1 MKLFD
6 DLSDFGDD
14 SLGFLFPL
22 ALIGS
27 KTEADRGDGF
37 FLGFKF
43 VKSVF
48 VFFLD
53 FGVANNVK
61 KNLNDKVMVRILY
74 FGL

>member
-1 MKLFD
+1 MKLVD
-6 DLSDFGDD
+6 NLSDFGED
-14 SLGFLFPL
+14 LLAFLFPL

-27 KTEADRGDGF
+27 KTEADRSDGF

-43 VKSVF
+43 AKSVF

-53 FGVANNVK
+53 FGVANNVEK
-61 KNLNDKVMVRILY
+61 DLNDKVMVRVLD

>member
-6 DLSDFGDD
+6 NLSDFGED
-14 SLGFLFPL
+14 LLAFLFTL
-22 ALIGS
+22 AFIGS

-43 VKSVF
+43 GQSVF

-53 FGVANNVK
+53 FGVANNVEK
-61 KNLNDKVMVRILY
+61 DLNDKVMVRILD

>member
-6 DLSDFGDD
+6 NLSNFSDD
-14 SLGFLFPL
+14 SLAFLFTL
-22 ALIGS
+22 AFIGS

-43 VKSVF
+43 AKSVF

-61 KNLNDKVMVRILY
+61 KYLNDKVMVRVLY